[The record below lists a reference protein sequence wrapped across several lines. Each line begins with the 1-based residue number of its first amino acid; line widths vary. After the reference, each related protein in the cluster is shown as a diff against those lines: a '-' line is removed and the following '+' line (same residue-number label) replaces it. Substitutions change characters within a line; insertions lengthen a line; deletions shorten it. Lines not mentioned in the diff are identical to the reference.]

1 MQIYYII
8 FICAGV
14 IGVILLM
21 YNLYK
26 LYQEH
31 KANEKLAKVLEF
43 IIIDSVNE
51 DTRKR
56 SPHEV

>member
-31 KANEKLAKVLEF
+31 KANEKLEIVLEF

>member
-8 FICAGV
+8 FICAGI

-26 LYQEH
+26 LYQEQ
-31 KANEKLAKVLEF
+31 KATKKIVKVLEF
-43 IIIDSVNE
+43 VIIDTINE